1 MTEGIPEQGTGSSE
15 APLKQA
21 GLTPQQLRDT
31 YAFLRAAGQV
41 INNSSLYGPTHKITT
56 RSLDDSY
63 KQLAQLLE
71 AAPRINLSVVDG
83 ELLVEGKPIEL
94 KNPFIN
100 LLADRLD
107 AVGVSGFS
115 LMQGLPE
122 VEYKKLMEVLM
133 SPKPED
139 TGGDFADL
147 VEKLQ
152 LEHVFAERVRY
163 ERVSESETV
172 TEKEDEEKASQR
184 AVAEAMVEQIM
195 AFLKGEA
202 GVSPDDVAKPL
213 TEMASD
219 AERLANLIMEAAAVR
234 QQQSGLAEGESLA
247 DIVVGCLRRTFEGLV
262 RDPASRT
269 KKGKNAVKKI
279 MLLLEK
285 TVLDKLHAIAKE
297 ADPSLDEAIAGVVD
311 EMIGDL
317 EIESLTAEYVKK
329 RHAMEETEKRVL
341 RYLQAHGDDPT
352 MTSEL
357 QERLAEAGLTP
368 EGWKELVVKSG
379 KAGESMA
386 GAAGSGAGGEGG
398 APGADA
404 VSLGVLAMLLSE
416 LDQMMTS
423 VTDPHAVGNKLVEIG
438 QHAQDVA
445 NLAARRLEDLRTVLQ
460 QEDDLLVGMDEASR
474 TKVKM
479 SRAAL
484 MELLAEIVQEL
495 CQSLSA
501 INCAV
506 GMTLAGHIG
515 DINEDQKQVLSV
527 AATCGHRLDDLLD
540 RLIEIVGLPKGLQP
554 DKEKVYGPGYK
565 G

>member
-1 MTEGIPEQGTGSSE
+1 MTDNDPVKDVGEGRSTP
-15 APLKQA
+15 AAA

-41 INNSSLYGPTHKITT
+41 INNSSLYGAAHKITLG
-56 RSLDDSY
+56 SLNDSY
-63 KQLAQLLE
+63 KQLAQLLQGVE
-71 AAPRINLSVVDG
+71 RINLSVVDG

-107 AVGVSGFS
+107 SVGVSGFS

-122 VEYKKLMEVLM
+122 AEYKKLMEVLM

-139 TGGDFADL
+139 TGGEFADL

-172 TEKEDEEKASQR
+172 TEKEDEGEAAQR

-202 GVSPDDVAKPL
+202 GISPDEVARSL
-213 TEMASD
+213 TDMASD

-234 QQQSGLAEGESLA
+234 QQQSGLSEGESLA

-262 RDPASRT
+262 RDPAART

-341 RYLQAHGDDPT
+341 HYLQAHGDDPT
-352 MTSEL
+352 MANEL
-357 QERLAEAGLTP
+357 QERLVEAGLTP
-368 EGWKELVVKSG
+368 DGWKELVVKSG
-379 KAGESMA
+379 KLPETAP
-386 GAAGSGAGGEGG
+386 AAAPGGGEGG
-398 APGADA
+398 GAVGTDA

-445 NLAARRLEDLRTVLQ
+445 NLAARRLEDLRSVLQ
-460 QEDDLLVGMDEASR
+460 QEDEILVDMDETSR
-474 TKVKM
+474 AKVKM